1 MDLCVEG
8 EAQAIRTYASAFVS
22 RIPSVDVLRR
32 RTGQEYMTT
41 RALFGICCTG
51 GQYI

>member
-1 MDLCVEG
+1 MDLCVDG
-8 EAQAIRTYASAFVS
+8 EAQAIRTYVSAFVS

-32 RTGQEYMTT
+32 RTGQEYMTAW
-41 RALFGICCTG
+41 ALFGICCTG